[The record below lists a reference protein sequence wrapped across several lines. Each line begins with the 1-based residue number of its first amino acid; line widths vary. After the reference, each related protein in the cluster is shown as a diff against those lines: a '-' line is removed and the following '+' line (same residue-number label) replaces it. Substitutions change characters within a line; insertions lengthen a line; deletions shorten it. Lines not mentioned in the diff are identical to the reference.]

1 MSMVRKDR
9 CMTVLVLAGLIMAS
23 VVAVTAEDSL
33 TTQEGL
39 PPELVISSQTPVEEQ
54 IAVLESLAAYAAQNA
69 PQSGFLAGCKSMVAG
84 ETKPLFISI
93 PDLVASVEVLKGK
106 LVAVEGIYQTI
117 SEDRG
122 AFVTHGG
129 TCHIALAGGSL
140 PAGFGKEG
148 PQGLPARAEGI
159 VEITDNGLPLVR
171 AQKLTPALVLTH
183 IRLARAYEVSEEYQ
197 KAVQSYKKAT
207 SASTQQPYQFA
218 PFASSHAATLALH
231 QLSDIK
237 QARGLYSKTWNTYGK
252 NRPDGGQYYTWVL
265 ADGTWENQTVR
276 QAISEPLD
284 SLERDGLWYKVVDF
298 FALVCGGN
306 PALGLLLLALV
317 TRVAIYPLTKKQ
329 LASGIAMQRLQP
341 EIKKL
346 QNKYKDNKQ
355 KFQEEFWKLCRSHN
369 VNPLGG
375 CLPLL
380 VQMPILIM
388 IYRGI
393 RAYIVQFDGASFGIS
408 LGLPFE
414 PFWVSNL
421 AQPHLPI
428 LIAYTI
434 SMVAFQQMTQKMN
447 PSAQMNPQQQQQ
459 QQMMTWLM
467 PLMFF
472 FLFQSFPAAFIL
484 YWLGTNL
491 VYFGLQYWFMKTHP
505 PDLTEGTAPPA
516 QHKGGF
522 LGVVTRALSG
532 SGSDESRKGH
542 EEGPASYEEL
552 KAKEEGKK
560 VRKDPDSQKRKR

>member
-1 MSMVRKDR
+1 
-9 CMTVLVLAGLIMAS
+9 MAS
-23 VVAVTAEDSL
+23 AAAVTAEDSL

-54 IAVLESLAAYAAQNA
+54 IAVLESLAAYAEQNA
-69 PQSGFLAGCKSMVAG
+69 PQGGFLAGCKSMVAG

-93 PDLVASVEVLKGK
+93 PDLVAGVEVLKDK

-117 SEDRG
+117 GEDRA
-122 AFVTHGG
+122 AFLTHGG
-129 TCHIALAGGSL
+129 ICHIALAGGSS
-140 PAGFGKEG
+140 PTGFGKEG
-148 PQGLPARAEGI
+148 PEGLPARAEGI

-183 IRLARAYEVSEEYQ
+183 IRLARAYEVAQEYE
-197 KAVQSYKKAT
+197 KAVESYKKAT

-218 PFASSHAATLALH
+218 PFANSHAAALSLH
-231 QLSDIK
+231 QLSDPK
-237 QARGLYSKTWNTYGK
+237 QARGLYSKAWNAYTK
-252 NRPDGGQYYTWVL
+252 ERSDGGQYYTWVL
-265 ADGTWENQTVR
+265 ADGTWKKESVR
-276 QAISEPLD
+276 EAISEPLD

-298 FALVCGGN
+298 FALICGGN
-306 PALGLLLLALV
+306 PALGVLLLAIV

-329 LASGIAMQRLQP
+329 LASSIAMQRLQP

-414 PFWVSNL
+414 PLWVGNL
-421 AQPHLPI
+421 AQPHLPL

-491 VYFGLQYWFMKTHP
+491 VYFGLQYWFMKTYP
-505 PDLTEGTAPPA
+505 SDLTEGTDAPA

-522 LGVVTRALSG
+522 LAAVTRALSG
-532 SGSDESRKGH
+532 SGTDESRRDR
-542 EEGPASYEEL
+542 EQGPASYEEV
-552 KAKEEGKK
+552 KAQAEGKK